1 MEIIFQGWN
10 SRYDET
16 LVAEDAQA
24 RFLEYTE
31 ENRNYAK
38 EMIAQ
43 SVAKSKKSGSR
54 RREDRSREFIFIFL

>member
-1 MEIIFQGWN
+1 MFQGWN

-16 LVAEDAQA
+16 LVAEDAKA

-54 RREDRSREFIFIFL
+54 RKDEKSRKFLLLNTSI